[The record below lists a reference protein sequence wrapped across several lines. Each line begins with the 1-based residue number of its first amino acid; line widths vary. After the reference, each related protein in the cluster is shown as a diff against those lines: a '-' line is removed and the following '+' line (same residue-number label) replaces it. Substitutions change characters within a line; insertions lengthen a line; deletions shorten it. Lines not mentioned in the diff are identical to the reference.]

1 MPNVLK
7 LARVIASCEVIC
19 VAEVQISI
27 EDALSVSIGTTM
39 VSPAEITEPWLLL
52 RKNEFDIFFAVIT
65 KPLALMI

>member
-27 EDALSVSIGTTM
+27 EEALSVSIGTTM
-39 VSPAEITEPWLLL
+39 VSPAEIVAPRLSL
-52 RKNEFDIFFAVIT
+52 RKNKLDIFFAVT
-65 KPLALMI
+65 TRPLALMI